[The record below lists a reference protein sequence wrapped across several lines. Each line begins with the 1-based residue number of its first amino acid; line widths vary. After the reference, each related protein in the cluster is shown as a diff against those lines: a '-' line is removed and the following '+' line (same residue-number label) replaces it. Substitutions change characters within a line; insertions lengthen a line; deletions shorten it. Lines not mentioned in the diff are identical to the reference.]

1 MFNGPYKF
9 LFPGLLAVYSFINI
23 KVLDGDRLYQ
33 ADLPLDK
40 LFYIIFILCY
50 AVWFVNAFI
59 EKYNTNIKI
68 KIQPLLLQF
77 GFSII
82 GVFFISLS
90 SIIITEAALG
100 EPFSYSFQNL
110 LLTSGFAFRIN
121 LFLNCINAILYFSKR
136 YKEKAVEAEKLHSLN
151 VEAQLVSL
159 NSQINPH
166 FFFNNLST
174 LSSLIHED
182 PKLADEYLQKLSTIY
197 RHILSTR
204 DKELIPLKEEL
215 AFLDNYISLLSIRFQ
230 KSLKFSKNIS
240 SECKDL
246 LLPPSVLQ
254 LLVENVVKHNYFTE
268 KEPLTV
274 TITSDCEQIKIHNK
288 KQKKDVVEYSS
299 GIGLQNISERYSFL
313 DKKIVI
319 IDEKEYFQISLPLIH
334 EDSNSRRRATY
345 AE

>member
-9 LFPGLLAVYSFINI
+9 LFPGLLAIYSFINI

-40 LFYIIFILCY
+40 LFYIIFLLCY
-50 AVWFVNAFI
+50 AVWFVNALI
-59 EKYNTNIKI
+59 EKYKKNIKI
-68 KIQPLLLQF
+68 KIQPLILQF
-77 GFSII
+77 GLSII

-90 SIIITEAALG
+90 SILITEVALG

-121 LFLNCINAILYFSKR
+121 LFLNCINSILYFSKR

-159 NSQINPH
+159 NSQVNPH

-174 LSSLIHED
+174 LSSLIHDD

-240 SECKDL
+240 SDCEDL

>member
-9 LFPGLLAVYSFINI
+9 LFPGLLAIYSFINI

-50 AVWFVNAFI
+50 AVWFVNSFI
-59 EKYNTNIKI
+59 EKYKTNIKI

-77 GFSII
+77 GLSII

-90 SIIITEAALG
+90 SILITEAALG

-121 LFLNCINAILYFSKR
+121 LFLNCVNAIIYFSNR
-136 YKEKAVEAEKLHSLN
+136 YREKAVEAEKLHSLN
-151 VEAQLVSL
+151 IEAQLVSL
-159 NSQINPH
+159 NSQVNPH

-174 LSSLIHED
+174 ISSLIHED
-182 PKLADEYLQKLSTIY
+182 PKLADEYLQKLSIIY

-215 AFLDNYISLLSIRFQ
+215 TFLDNYISLLSIRFQ

-240 SECKDL
+240 EDCKDL
-246 LLPPSVLQ
+246 FLPPSVLQ

-274 TITSDCEQIKIHNK
+274 SITSDCELIKIHNK

-313 DKKIVI
+313 DKKII
-319 IDEKEYFQISLPLIH
+319 INDEKDYFQISLPLIH

-345 AE
+345 TE

>member
-59 EKYNTNIKI
+59 EKYNTSIKI

-90 SIIITEAALG
+90 SILITEAALG